1 MKECNMKNLIL
12 AFAAAYTLTACLAVN
27 PAETT
32 RPAIS
37 GYNGDTV
44 TIQADGNEAYNTRPT
59 NDIIALATST
69 CGRGGKSAEYAST
82 TTSVA
87 YFRNEHLFICL

>member
-1 MKECNMKNLIL
+1 MRKVIFG
-12 AFAAAYTLTACLAVN
+12 FAGVSVLTACLAVN
-27 PAETT
+27 PEENT

-44 TIQADGNEAYNTRPT
+44 SIQANGNEAYNTRPT

-69 CGRGGKSAEYAST
+69 CEKGGKRAEYAST

-87 YFRNEHLFICL
+87 YFRNEHLFLCV